1 MNHSSIPAR
10 NRFAALRMPARLV
23 IVAMLATLGI
33 GTAFAA
39 PDLVISAVSAPASGP
54 LEGEIPVTATLTNQ
68 GDATASPSLLLFF
81 FSSDDTITLDD
92 VQDGWGGC
100 YMPELAP
107 GASETCQ
114 DTAPIPTGLTAGTYY
129 VGAYADTQEIVAERD
144 ETNNGLAANHPTV
157 ITNALAED
165 YFLKVNA
172 YYHGVLGRAATVDE
186 LDAWGSVLLDN
197 SGSVWKPAGGDGLQP
212 YLSDLMSWGA
222 DPVDATT
229 AALLVNTVLTNLFG
243 SAEAIDPDIT
253 TYYTQ
258 ALVQGVIR
266 ARGLVNAILNDLAIM
281 PRVDATYGQPN
292 AWEGGPGTGLL
303 TEAQIAAYQAMI
315 EDLPN

>member
-10 NRFAALRMPARLV
+10 NRLAVLRMPARLV
-23 IVAMLATLGI
+23 IAAMLASVCV
-33 GTAFAA
+33 GTALAA
-39 PDLVISAVSAPASGP
+39 SGPDLVISAVSAPASGP

-100 YMPELAP
+100 YMPELIP
-107 GASETCQ
+107 GASATCQ
-114 DTAPIPTGLTAGTYY
+114 DTAPIPAALTAGRYY
-129 VGAYADTQEIVAERD
+129 LGAYADTQEIVAELD
-144 ETNNGLAANHPTV
+144 ETNNGLAADHSTL

-172 YYHGVLGRAATVDE
+172 YYHGALGRAATPEE
-186 LDAWGSVLLDN
+186 LDTWGGVLLDN
-197 SGSVWKPAGGDGLQP
+197 SGSVWKPAGGAGLQP
-212 YLSDLMSWGA
+212 YLSSLTNWGT
-222 DPVDATT
+222 DPVDAAT
-229 AALLVNTVLTNLFG
+229 AGARVDSVLTNLFG
-243 SAEAIDPDIT
+243 SADTIDVDIK

-266 ARGLVNAILNDLAIM
+266 ERGLVNAIL
-281 PRVDATYGQPN
+281 
-292 AWEGGPGTGLL
+292 
-303 TEAQIAAYQAMI
+303 
-315 EDLPN
+315 